1 MHLLINWV
9 WVWRWSSWA
18 EDGIG
23 WYQLGPQQL
32 KYMTVRRD
40 SSACF
45 SLSLLAALKAGES
58 RHVEKRLQACFEEEE
73 EQLAESLRD
82 LMVESHFEPWSF
94 MPWNILIAPWYN
106 TLLMYLKLMPGF
118 NSKHHNWSQPLFIY
132 THWKKKKVKNI
143 YCRKSF
149 CFLSCRN
156 GGACWEILD
165 LRSGI
170 GKILC
175 KPKSGAFYK
184 TKCIEDKNMG

>member
-1 MHLLINWV
+1 
-9 WVWRWSSWA
+9 
-18 EDGIG
+18 
-23 WYQLGPQQL
+23 
-32 KYMTVRRD
+32 MTVRRD

-132 THWKKKKVKNI
+132 THWKKKKWRI
-143 YCRKSF
+143 YIVENLFAFFLAEMEVLVEKYWIWEVGLGRFYVNQNQGLFIKQSVLWGQKHGLTVVGIRGGNNRLRRWSF
-149 CFLSCRN
+149 CGDS
-156 GGACWEILD
+156 
-165 LRSGI
+165 
-170 GKILC
+170 
-175 KPKSGAFYK
+175 
-184 TKCIEDKNMG
+184 